1 MKKVKFKSKANH
13 KDIFEVNTVK
23 LKDKVSAGEE
33 ILVMQ
38 VDCLLIKLLGDIVYN
53 QRL

>member
-23 LKDKVSAGEE
+23 LKDKVSAGGRN
-33 ILVMQ
+33 
-38 VDCLLIKLLGDIVYN
+38 LGDASGLFIDKIIRRHCV
-53 QRL
+53 